1 MTPKQIAVELRRIV
15 DDPFPD
21 EQGELELFVMEHV
34 EQICTALEATD
45 EPWNGVGHYPDR
57 THRLK
62 RGRESHKRMG
72 AGVELTPY
80 ALSRIEPVPSD

>member
-21 EQGELELFVMEHV
+21 EEGELELFVMEHA

-45 EPWNGVGHYPDR
+45 EAAEGA
-57 THRLK
+57 LF
-62 RGRESHKRMG
+62 RE
-72 AGVELTPY
+72 
-80 ALSRIEPVPSD
+80 